1 MTQPD
6 PEALFIQTVKQ
17 LADKYGVEAI
27 FDFDN
32 HHVKFKGECD
42 ETALAIELE
51 DIFGEYAI

>member
-1 MTQPD
+1 MKQPD
-6 PEALFIQTVKQ
+6 HEALFIQTVKQ

-27 FDFDN
+27 FDFN
-32 HHVKFKGECD
+32 NNTIEFEGECD